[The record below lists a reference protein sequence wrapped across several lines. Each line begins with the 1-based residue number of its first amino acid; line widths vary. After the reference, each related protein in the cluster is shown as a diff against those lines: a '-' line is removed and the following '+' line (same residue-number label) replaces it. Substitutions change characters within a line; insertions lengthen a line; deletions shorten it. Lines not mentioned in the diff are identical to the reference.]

1 MSRENN
7 VIFYH
12 GTNTVFI
19 EYIKKHGLGGYD
31 IVKESRGIELL
42 SKLHEIAEN
51 VDGEKYMDFGSGSL
65 RLSVT
70 GILLQTP
77 GDTMNWQ
84 HGSVYITPSINRAL
98 KYACLNELGSELFTY
113 IYHVY
118 NFLSEQGA
126 KDVLEI
132 MNNYPLVKEIIFKKG
147 DPIVIEFH
155 NLKEEDLLSEGGE
168 NPKSRLLDLDVVINS
183 NDNMDDLDDF
193 GFRLNKIIPFEQL
206 VIRPILKK

>member
-1 MSRENN
+1 MSKENN

-19 EYIKKHGLGGYD
+19 EYIKTHGLGGYD

-42 SKLHEIAEN
+42 SKLNEIAEN
-51 VDGEKYMDFGSGSL
+51 VDGEKYMDVGLL
-65 RLSVT
+65 RLSVA

-118 NFLSEQGA
+118 NFLSEQGV
-126 KDVLEI
+126 KEVLEL

-147 DPIVIEFH
+147 DPIVIEFN

-168 NPKSRLLDLDVVINS
+168 NPMSRLKDLDVVINS
-183 NDNMDDLDDF
+183 NDNKDDLDDF
-193 GFRLNKIIPFEQL
+193 GFRLKKIIPFDQL
-206 VIRPILKK
+206 VIHSIKKT

>member
-19 EYIKKHGLGGYD
+19 EYIKTHGLGGYD

-42 SKLHEIAEN
+42 SKLNEIAEN
-51 VDGEKYMDFGSGSL
+51 VDGEKYMDVGLL
-65 RLSVT
+65 RLSVA

-118 NFLSEQGA
+118 NFLSEQGV
-126 KDVLEI
+126 KEVLEI
-132 MNNYPLVKEIIFKKG
+132 MNNYPLVKQIIFKKG

-168 NPKSRLLDLDVVINS
+168 NPMSLLKELDVVINS
-183 NDNMDDLDDF
+183 NDNKDDLDDF
-193 GFRLNKIIPFEQL
+193 GFRLKKIIPFDQL
-206 VIRPILKK
+206 VIHPIKKT

>member
-7 VIFYH
+7 VTFYH

-42 SKLHEIAEN
+42 SKLNEIAEN
-51 VDGEKYMDFGSGSL
+51 VDGEKYMDVGLL

-118 NFLSEQGA
+118 NFLSEQGV
-126 KDVLEI
+126 KEVLEI

-147 DPIVIEFH
+147 DPIVIEFQ

-168 NPKSRLLDLDVVINS
+168 NPMSRLKDLDVVINS
-183 NDNMDDLDDF
+183 NDNKDDLDDF
-193 GFRLNKIIPFEQL
+193 GFRLKKTIPFDQL
-206 VIRPILKK
+206 VIRPIKKS

>member
-19 EYIKKHGLGGYD
+19 EYIKTHGLGGYD

-42 SKLHEIAEN
+42 SKLNEIAEN
-51 VDGEKYMDFGSGSL
+51 VDGEKYMDVGLL
-65 RLSVT
+65 RLSVA

-118 NFLSEQGA
+118 NFLSEQGV
-126 KDVLEI
+126 KEVLEI

-168 NPKSRLLDLDVVINS
+168 NPMSLLKELDVVINS
-183 NDNMDDLDDF
+183 NDNKDDLDDF
-193 GFRLNKIIPFEQL
+193 GFRLKKIIPFDQL
-206 VIRPILKK
+206 VIHPIKKT

>member
-51 VDGEKYMDFGSGSL
+51 VDGEKYMDFGSGLL

-98 KYACLNELGSELFTY
+98 RYACINELGSELFTY

-118 NFLSEQGA
+118 NFLSEQGV
-126 KDVLEI
+126 KEVLEL

-155 NLKEEDLLSEGGE
+155 NLIEEDLLSEGGE
-168 NPKSRLLDLDVVINS
+168 NPMSRLKELDVVINS
-183 NDNMDDLDDF
+183 NDNKDDLDDF
-193 GFRLNKIIPFEQL
+193 GFRLKKIIPFDQL
-206 VIRPILKK
+206 VIHPVKKS

>member
-12 GTNTVFI
+12 GTHTVFI
-19 EYIKKHGLGGYD
+19 EYIKTHGLGGYD

-42 SKLHEIAEN
+42 SKLNEIAEN
-51 VDGEKYMDFGSGSL
+51 VDGEKYMDVGLL
-65 RLSVT
+65 RLSVA

-84 HGSVYITPSINRAL
+84 HGSDYITPSINRAL

-118 NFLSEQGA
+118 NFLSEQGV
-126 KDVLEI
+126 KEVLEI
-132 MNNYPLVKEIIFKKG
+132 MNNYPLVKQIIFKKG

-168 NPKSRLLDLDVVINS
+168 NPMSLLKELDVVINS
-183 NDNMDDLDDF
+183 NDNKDDLDDF
-193 GFRLNKIIPFEQL
+193 GFRLKKIIPFDQL
-206 VIRPILKK
+206 VIHPIKKT

>member
-1 MSRENN
+1 M
-7 VIFYH
+7 
-12 GTNTVFI
+12 
-19 EYIKKHGLGGYD
+19 
-31 IVKESRGIELL
+31 
-42 SKLHEIAEN
+42 
-51 VDGEKYMDFGSGSL
+51 
-65 RLSVT
+65 
-70 GILLQTP
+70 
-77 GDTMNWQ
+77 
-84 HGSVYITPSINRAL
+84 
-98 KYACLNELGSELFTY
+98 FTY

>member
-1 MSRENN
+1 MSIENN

-19 EYIKKHGLGGYD
+19 EYIKTHGLGGYD

-42 SKLHEIAEN
+42 SKLNEIAEN
-51 VDGEKYMDFGSGSL
+51 VDGEKYMNVGLL
-65 RLSVT
+65 RLSVA

-118 NFLSEQGA
+118 NFLSEQGV
-126 KDVLEI
+126 KEVLEL

-155 NLKEEDLLSEGGE
+155 NLIEEDLLSEGGE
-168 NPKSRLLDLDVVINS
+168 NPMSRLKELDVVINS
-183 NDNMDDLDDF
+183 NDNKDDLDDF
-193 GFRLNKIIPFEQL
+193 GFRLKIIIPFDQL
-206 VIRPILKK
+206 VIRPVKKS